1 MHIRELKSEDEITGY
16 LRELE
21 QERRHVIALDIEAE
35 FNLHCYGEHLCLIQ
49 IFDLQNEIIID
60 PFRFKDSAPLK
71 ALFEKRDLL
80 KILYD
85 AASDSCL
92 LANVCGIRINSVLD
106 LRPAVSLLEYEG
118 QSLAHV
124 LQEELGIVS
133 PSKKRFQ
140 RYNWMKRPVEPAAIE
155 YAMNDVRF
163 LFTLKEALF
172 ARLSSRGLFDTYLLH
187 NLMLQDGNGHKNKKE
202 KYEKAKGYNRLK
214 KPQQNLFRAL
224 FAARDAFARRLNKP
238 PHYVFSNANLLDLC
252 QAENHN
258 TAFIQQ
264 GIHPGIKPSLRDELV
279 AQFSSLIQA

>member
-80 KILYD
+80 KIMYD

-172 ARLSSRGLFDTYLLH
+172 ARLSSRGLFDTEVS
-187 NLMLQDGNGHKNKKE
+187 HKC
-202 KYEKAKGYNRLK
+202 
-214 KPQQNLFRAL
+214 PM
-224 FAARDAFARRLNKP
+224 
-238 PHYVFSNANLLDLC
+238 
-252 QAENHN
+252 
-258 TAFIQQ
+258 
-264 GIHPGIKPSLRDELV
+264 
-279 AQFSSLIQA
+279 